1 MTEPDRNLPQE
12 LAESESIKYG
22 IKFSDITAERLMEI
36 YKIYDE
42 TVDGVAVY
50 IGGHATMYHFMIQ
63 ANQGS
68 YVEFRFGSRLDAN
81 SKLLARVEGHT
92 VDGDSVFGFGFNA
105 NLDPS
110 ERLQRHKDSDELE
123 AKFQKAVSNY
133 IKQTGIGVS
142 IGTFK

>member
-1 MTEPDRNLPQE
+1 
-12 LAESESIKYG
+12 
-22 IKFSDITAERLMEI
+22 
-36 YKIYDE
+36 
-42 TVDGVAVY
+42 
-50 IGGHATMYHFMIQ
+50 MIQ